1 MVTWTQVQTNLGRTL
16 TTAQQ
21 QQAGLWITQ
30 AQALIQARLGDL
42 ALLDQAILD
51 MVVTEAVT
59 LRLRNPEGVR
69 RRSVAVDDGRV
80 ETEMS
85 EASGQLVILDD
96 WWALLTPRSQG
107 GAFSVTPAYEP
118 DTRWDTSGAW

>member
-16 TTAQQ
+16 TPAQQ
-21 QQAGLWITQ
+21 QQAVLWITQ
-30 AQALIQARLGDL
+30 TQALIQARLGDL

-59 LRLRNPEGVR
+59 LRLKNPDGVR

-80 ETEMS
+80 ETEVT

-107 GAFSVTPAYEP
+107 GAFSVAPAYEP